1 MNKLY
6 RCLVFVCVCVC
17 VCVKEREREHKER
30 QRERRRERKDGRKG
44 KTVLKENS
52 ERTSDFSSHKSKKI

>member
-1 MNKLY
+1 M
-6 RCLVFVCVCVC
+6 CVCVC
-17 VCVKEREREHKER
+17 VCEKEREREREHKER